1 VYKFIKGT
9 VNKYINELTNK
20 SFAGRFAIADKMCCG
35 KSVEIINTLPAR
47 TILVPLNFGYEIV
60 LTLTQ
65 IPQPL

>member
-1 VYKFIKGT
+1 M
-9 VNKYINELTNK
+9 NK

-60 LTLTQ
+60 LTINTDTTTIMTSAKSALK
-65 IPQPL
+65 IPER